1 MRVGL
6 FGGSFNPIHLGH
18 LRAAE
23 EDREALALDLVYF
36 IPAAAAPHKPHGG
49 LAPADHRLQM
59 VRIATRGNRH
69 FMVSEAEVRRSGQ
82 SYTIDTVRYFLSTMR
97 RQPDLHLIMGED
109 QFADLATWKEAEEL
123 VRLCN
128 LTVHTRR
135 LEVEESPSPNYLA
148 AIDHFGYAL
157 AQDYYVHSSG
167 HTLSFVPTT
176 FLPISATLVRS
187 KLAARQSVR
196 YLVPDEVADYIQR
209 HALYTSL

>member
-36 IPAAAAPHKPHGG
+36 IPAAAPPHKPHGG

-82 SYTIDTVRYFLSTMR
+82 SYTIDTVHYFLSTMR
-97 RQPDLHLIMGED
+97 RQPDLHLIMGGD

-128 LTVHTRR
+128 LAVHTRQ
-135 LEVEESPSPNYLA
+135 LADGETPQPNYLA
-148 AIDHFGYAL
+148 AIDHFGYTPS
-157 AQDYYVHSSG
+157 QDHYVHSSG

-176 FLPISATLVRS
+176 FLPISATLIRR
-187 KLAARQSVR
+187 KLAARESVR
-196 YLVPDEVADYIQR
+196 YLVPDDVADYIQR